1 MYPILLI
8 VPHVRLIGG
17 RYNVQITIPEDSR
30 HKGSELA
37 SSQQRARIL
46 LKREVLD
53 FFGKDYVFDG
63 VSLLWS
69 PNLLFPEGESR
80 IVRVAMETRRDG
92 KPNDMEITLAQQ
104 GRLPMGGLAKYM
116 IDGRIELDPAG
127 NTSLENHI
135 KWLQAVFRKDPA
147 SRLVTRPNSNAYFD
161 RSPQTTMALR
171 STAGVLEARRGVF
184 QTMQIRFGVLTMN
197 VDTATTPFWVP
208 NTCLVTFAAALMGVQ
223 LPRLLEAYRSSP
235 AKFRLQGAK
244 MNGIYFTVK
253 HLGDKGSASKLK
265 MQSFSNANANDTT
278 FEEKSE
284 DGATRTTSVA
294 AYFDRKYNIRLQ
306 YPQLPMAK
314 TTKGEFP
321 LELCYSA
328 EGERYKELLQGSET
342 ADFIK

>member
-1 MYPILLI
+1 M
-8 VPHVRLIGG
+8 R
-17 RYNVQITIPEDSR
+17 ITIPEDSR
-30 HKGSELA
+30 HKGSDLA

-53 FFGKDYVFDG
+53 VFGEHYVFDG

-69 PNLLFPEGESR
+69 PNVLFPEGKPR
-80 IVRVAMETRRDG
+80 DVIVAMEPRRDG
-92 KPNDMEITLAQQ
+92 KPNNMQITLTHQ
-104 GRLPMGGLAKYM
+104 GRLNVAALAKYM
-116 IDGRIELDPAG
+116 IAGHIELNPAG
-127 NTSLENHI
+127 NVSLENSI

-197 VDTATTPFWVP
+197 IDTATTPFWVP
-208 NTCLVTFAAALMGVQ
+208 NTCLVVFAAALMGTQ
-223 LPRLLEAYRSSP
+223 LPRLLDGYRANP
-235 AKFRLQGAK
+235 AKFRIQGAK

-253 HLGDKGSASKLK
+253 HLGDKGNAVKLK
-265 MQSFSNANANDTT
+265 MRSFSDTNAIDTT

-284 DGATRTTSVA
+284 DGSTQTTSVA
-294 AYFDRKYNIRLQ
+294 AYFERKYNIRLK
-306 YPQLPMAK
+306 YPQLPLVK
-314 TTKGEFP
+314 TMKGDFP
-321 LELCYSA
+321 LELCHSA